1 MELLLDAV
9 GAAALPI
16 GGFFCLQH
24 ALTLRHQPNTTL
36 SGWNTVA
43 LGHGTGAAACLY
55 FASPLLRLVLGDLG
69 WLPAAVV
76 AALTLLIFVLQAAR
90 HAALNGC
97 CAGPDAWPQTAT
109 LDGEDYQLLRQ
120 FVARQCDT
128 LAPKYSFGMSLAKA
142 WRLHNPAAEASWQ
155 DMQATREQ
163 AGKESAVT
171 HLFHGTSEESARAIV
186 ADGFRLP
193 SSAGMFGKGLYF
205 ADCPLKSLQYA
216 SLPCWL
222 GGGCGCAQRYMLV
235 CAVELGRTKVKTNAK
250 NLDPDLDLQPSL
262 LRRTLGGQPDNF
274 DSVSARPKRLFGL
287 GLRAP
292 EYVVYR
298 ATQALPLFLLQV
310 EQVDKGVEGALT
322 ADGVSGRSELQRKEQ
337 ALAQLLAAAATM
349 RARKEQ
355 TGEQQSS
362 PGGSAQAHDKKSKRW
377 RLFGRARSRSEEDR
391 TALV

>member
-109 LDGEDYQLLRQ
+109 LNGEDYQLLRQ

-205 ADCPLKSLQYA
+205 ADMVSKSANYCMGTSANPTAVMTLCDVALGSPYERITADPEAAEHTKAHGKDSCVGIGRTCPDPAGTRTLASGATVPMGKGGPNQYLEDNVERLKQAEGTRAPALQYNEYIVYDT
-216 SLPCWL
+216 
-222 GGGCGCAQRYMLV
+222 AQ
-235 CAVELGRTKVKTNAK
+235 VEMK
-250 NLDPDLDLQPSL
+250 
-262 LRRTLGGQPDNF
+262 
-274 DSVSARPKRLFGL
+274 
-287 GLRAP
+287 
-292 EYVVYR
+292 YVVVMEMD
-298 ATQALPLFLLQV
+298 F
-310 EQVDKGVEGALT
+310 
-322 ADGVSGRSELQRKEQ
+322 SIEL
-337 ALAQLLAAAATM
+337 
-349 RARKEQ
+349 
-355 TGEQQSS
+355 
-362 PGGSAQAHDKKSKRW
+362 D
-377 RLFGRARSRSEEDR
+377 D
-391 TALV
+391 